1 MLTVLVQGGCM
12 DLLKV
17 ADYMNRYPVTFSA
30 EMPVEMAVD
39 RLIRGRQTGGPVID
53 EQKKIMG
60 FISEQDCL
68 QRMLMSTYHDQQA
81 ARVGDVMNTEVL
93 TVKSYD
99 GIIDLAQTM
108 LKAKPKLYPVVDD
121 DGHLLGIITRSDVLA
136 AIDKELHSHYGKVG

>member
-1 MLTVLVQGGCM
+1 M

-17 ADYMNRYPVTFSA
+17 GDYMNRHPVTFQA

-39 RLIRGRQTGGPVID
+39 RLIKNRQTGGPVVDDNRRI
-53 EQKKIMG
+53 IG

-68 QRMLMSTYHDQQA
+68 ARMLMSTYHDQQA
-81 ARVGDVMNTEVL
+81 AKVMDVMQKEVL
-93 TVKSYD
+93 TVKDYD

-108 LKAKPKLYPVVDD
+108 LKTKPKLYPVVDD
-121 DGHLLGIITRSDVLA
+121 DGYVLGIITRTDVLA

>member
-1 MLTVLVQGGCM
+1 M

-17 ADYMNRYPVTFSA
+17 ADYMHRHPVTFTA
-30 EMPVEMAVD
+30 DMPVEMAVA
-39 RLIRGRQTGGPVID
+39 RLIKGRQTGGPVID
-53 EQKKIMG
+53 EHKKIIG

-81 ARVGDVMNTEVL
+81 ARVADVMNTAVL
-93 TVKSYD
+93 TVKDYD
-99 GIIDLAQTM
+99 GIIDLAQIM

-121 DGHLLGIITRSDVLA
+121 DGYLLGIITRSDVLG

>member
-1 MLTVLVQGGCM
+1 M

-17 ADYMNRYPVTFSA
+17 ADYMNRHPVTF
-30 EMPVEMAVD
+30 ELDMPVELAVE
-39 RLIRGRQTGGPVID
+39 RLIKGRQTGGPVID
-53 EQKKIMG
+53 NKRKIIG

-68 QRMLMSTYHDQQA
+68 ARMLMSTYHDQQA
-81 ARVGDVMNTEVL
+81 ASVADVMQTNVL
-93 TVKSYD
+93 TVKDYD

-121 DGHLLGIITRSDVLA
+121 DGYLLGIISRTDVLA

>member
-1 MLTVLVQGGCM
+1 M

-17 ADYMNRYPVTFSA
+17 SDYMNRHPVTF
-30 EMPVEMAVD
+30 ELDMPVELAVE
-39 RLIRGRQTGGPVID
+39 RLIKGRQTGGPVID
-53 EQKKIMG
+53 NKRKIIG

-68 QRMLMSTYHDQQA
+68 ARMLMSTYHDQQA
-81 ARVGDVMNTEVL
+81 ASVADVMQTNVL
-93 TVKSYD
+93 TVKDYD

-121 DGHLLGIITRSDVLA
+121 DGYLLGIISRTDVLA